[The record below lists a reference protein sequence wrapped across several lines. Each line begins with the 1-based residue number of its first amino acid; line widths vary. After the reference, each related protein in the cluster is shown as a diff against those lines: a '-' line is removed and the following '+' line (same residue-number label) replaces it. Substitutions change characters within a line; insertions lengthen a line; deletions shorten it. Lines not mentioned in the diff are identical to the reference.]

1 MMREQ
6 RQAMIDRNHQHLSLV
21 RQCTLLGVSRASVY
35 YRPGFVA
42 FCRGGAPCLRE
53 GDVPSRERRMV
64 LPGPRMGMKT
74 HR

>member
-35 YRPGFVA
+35 YRP
-42 FCRGGAPCLRE
+42 APTRE
-53 GDVPSRERRMV
+53 EDLELIEVVP
-64 LPGPRMGMKT
+64 KN
-74 HR
+74 